1 MRQKACVDCGAA
13 LRGHGTPTRCRS
25 CSAKQ
30 RYIDKH
36 GRSPEMIVAKC
47 SVCGLEI
54 VRYAS
59 NGRKQKLGEV
69 FCSTEC
75 RAAFVGVHNS
85 VSSGGDGKIRSK
97 KEKDALYYRKNAGR
111 IREHVKRKHHKT
123 KAQTSEALKA
133 KNRALKVEVMDA
145 YGGKCACCGEST
157 LEFLTIDHVNGDGHE
172 HRKSVGKGKN
182 IYRDIKR
189 QGFPQDGR
197 YQVLCFNCNIAL
209 GFYGYCPHRPEI
221 KREFRGYP
229 KNPGRPRTVA

>member
-1 MRQKACVDCGAA
+1 MSDIQLTLLRQIVEPEFHGAKVTFACGTCGKIVTDYAA
-13 LRGHGTPTRCRS
+13 NRKPTKS
-25 CSAKQ
+25 G
-30 RYIDKH
+30 DW
-36 GRSPEMIVAKC
+36 
-47 SVCGLEI
+47 
-54 VRYAS
+54 
-59 NGRKQKLGEV
+59 
-69 FCSTEC
+69 FCSFRC
-75 RAAFVGVHNS
+75 AGLGRRRVLSLAN
-85 VSSGGDGKIRSK
+85 GGDGKIRSK
-97 KEKDALYYRKNAGR
+97 KEKDALHYRKNSNR
-111 IREHVKRKHHKT
+111 IREHAKRKHHET

-133 KNRALKVEVMDA
+133 KNRALKVEVMAA

-157 LEFLTIDHVNGDGHE
+157 LEFLTIDHTNGDGCE
-172 HRKSVGKGKN
+172 HRRSVGKGKN